1 MHSRH
6 NRSSNF
12 GTVDVTGVDIL
23 EVDIIV
29 GVDIFGIDITALP
42 HIHNRYSI
50 EIAWNRNIREQTY
63 IQKIKTSTQF
73 SGSSLRATL

>member
-1 MHSRH
+1 MR
-6 NRSSNF
+6 
-12 GTVDVTGVDIL
+12 VDIL
-23 EVDIIV
+23 
-29 GVDIFGIDITALP
+29 GIDIAALS

-50 EIAWNRNIREQTY
+50 EIAWNRNIREEIY